1 MLTVKRTK
9 HVSFRGTSF
18 FLETYPVVDPLV
30 GLDAGFMWM
39 SCHLLVELICR
50 SVPTCCWIE
59 RFRCREGFI
68 GCKDMKAEL
77 ALNTKMRV
85 GFMGEGSQV

>member
-1 MLTVKRTK
+1 M
-9 HVSFRGTSF
+9 
-18 FLETYPVVDPLV
+18 ETYPVVDPLV